1 MVIYVKPTIIDPAGN
16 KKNNPNQMPFSR
28 TEAPLPFGRVPAQNP
43 LVGGGGGI
51 PINKFQGGGRILAA
65 PRR

>member
-16 KKNNPNQMPFSR
+16 KKNNPAQMPFAR
-28 TEAPLPFGRVPAQNP
+28 TEAPDSIRFVPPQDPAAM
-43 LVGGGGGI
+43 GGGGGGLI
-51 PINKFQGGGRILAA
+51 PKIQGGRILAQ